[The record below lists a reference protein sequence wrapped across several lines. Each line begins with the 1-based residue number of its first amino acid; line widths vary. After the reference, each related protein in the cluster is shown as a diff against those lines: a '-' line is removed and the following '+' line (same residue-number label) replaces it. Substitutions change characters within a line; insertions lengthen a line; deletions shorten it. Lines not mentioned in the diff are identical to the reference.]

1 MATNTNSRAPM
12 SMQFL
17 TTPNLGGT
25 NLGGGKQGFIPN
37 PIQLVEKG
45 SDAAMS
51 RKVLVKSWNTAYATQ
66 NVNGKKSV
74 STPFRL
80 VNNSG
85 DYLGRV
91 HYNCGGPNPAHTNV
105 SGGKARF
112 RQMFSNCDASGI
124 PPSST
129 NVKFVADSSEYT
141 KFKNLNAKNR
151 QYNDI
156 SYGGDKNNAS
166 YFARNGV
173 HRGQR
178 GI

>member
-1 MATNTNSRAPM
+1 MATNTYSRAPM

-17 TTPNLGGT
+17 TTPDLGGIK
-25 NLGGGKQGFIPN
+25 LGGGKQGSIPK

-51 RKVLVKSWNTAYATQ
+51 RKVLVKSWNTPYATQ
-66 NVNGKKSV
+66 NVNGRKPV

-91 HYNCGGPNPAHTNV
+91 RYNCGGANPAHTNV

-112 RQMFSNCDASGI
+112 RSMFSNCDATGI
-124 PPSST
+124 PASST

-141 KFKNLNAKNR
+141 KFKKLGARNS

-156 SYGGDKNNAS
+156 SYGGDKSNAS
-166 YFARNGV
+166 YVASQGV
-173 HRGQR
+173 RRGLR
-178 GI
+178 